1 MKHYKQIIPEK
12 LEPKIK
18 DIEKDPPRISGF
30 RISFLLQ
37 IIYWICNKKDE
48 NGYSYLNMKYLRQQI
63 PQAEQYIKHL
73 LNICLIERTKGY
85 IPGERSYGYRIASE
99 YDSKYIVKTVT
110 DQKLIRR
117 IKKAPRKFARGF
129 NVQNKH
135 LKNLSFDPSVQKFAE
150 ATYSGE
156 SYNSAIV
163 SINMVNNEDQY
174 SLIDEAGGR
183 FYSNMTNMPAELRQF
198 VMVKDKHLTA
208 NVDIKNSQP
217 YFTTMILTN
226 PAGVSGFAK
235 SKDFAMILK
244 NLNIPDTD
252 DVKLYIKLV
261 TEGQF
266 YEYLMPCFEAKGLPC
281 TRGEVKKAVMI
292 ILFDRN
298 RDRVS
303 KAKRIFKN
311 LFPTVSDI
319 FSIVRG
325 NEGGERFPI
334 LLQSIEAFIVLRV
347 ILPRINAEHP
357 EIIAFTIHDSL
368 LVTDSPEIVRG
379 IMIEELTKF
388 TGYSPIL
395 KIENFST
402 DRNFNS
408 IQRDLGDKRSRKRE
422 EYYYDSKTFVKN

>member
-12 LEPKIK
+12 LELKIK
-18 DIEKDPPRISGF
+18 DIERHPPRIPGF
-30 RISFLLQ
+30 RMAFLMQ
-37 IIYWICNKKDE
+37 IIYWICTKKEE
-48 NGYSYLNMKYLRQQI
+48 NGYSYLNMKYLRKQI
-63 PQAEQYIKHL
+63 PQADQYIKHL
-73 LNICLIERTKGY
+73 LNTCLIERTKGY
-85 IPGERSYGYRIASE
+85 IPGERSFGYRIALE
-99 YDSKYIVKTVT
+99 YASKYIVKTVT

-117 IKKAPRKFARGF
+117 IKETPRKFARGF

-135 LKNLSFDPSVQKFAE
+135 LQNLSFDSHALKFAE
-150 ATYSGE
+150 ANYSGE

-163 SINMVNNEDQY
+163 SINMVNNDEKY

-183 FYSNMTNMPAELRQF
+183 YYSNMTNMPAGLRRF

-217 YFTTMILTN
+217 YITTMILTN
-226 PAGVSGFAK
+226 PGEVSRFAK

-244 NLNIPDTD
+244 SLNIPDND
-252 DVKLYIKLV
+252 DIKLYIKLV

-266 YEYLMPCFEAKGLPC
+266 YEYLMPYFEAKGLPC
-281 TRGEVKKAVMI
+281 TRVEVKKAVMI
-292 ILFDRN
+292 ILFDKN
-298 RDRVS
+298 REKTSR
-303 KAKRIFKN
+303 AKRIFKN
-311 LFPTVSDI
+311 LFPTVNDI

-347 ILPRINAEHP
+347 ILPRINTEHP

-368 LVTDSPEIVRG
+368 LVTDNPQIVKD

-395 KIENFST
+395 KIESFST

-408 IQRDLGDKRSRKRE
+408 IQRDLGDKRSRKQG
-422 EYYYDSKTFVKN
+422 EYYYDSKTFVNN